1 MKQELLNE
9 NVDELKKKVRK
20 LYDVIDKQNDS
31 IKKYQ
36 MALEIAS
43 VDMVKSIEECAE
55 ECDACPEQIY
65 CQAHRYDTIH
75 LDCGEILLE
84 SWKEK
89 AGIESS

>member
-1 MKQELLNE
+1 MSSSETIDK
-9 NVDELKKKVRK
+9 LKKKV
-20 LYDVIDKQNDS
+20 LELSDVIDKQNDS

-36 MALEIAS
+36 SALEIAS

-55 ECDACPEQIY
+55 ECNVCPEQIY
-65 CQAHRYDTIH
+65 CQVHRHDTIH

-84 SWKEK
+84 SWREK

>member
-9 NVDELKKKVRK
+9 NVDELKKKVRE

-31 IKKYQ
+31 LKKYQ
-36 MALEIAS
+36 MVLEIAS
-43 VDMVKSIEECAE
+43 VDVVKSIEECAE
-55 ECDACPEQIY
+55 ECNACPEQIY
-65 CQAHRYDTIH
+65 CQAHRHDTIH

-89 AGIESS
+89 AGIKS